1 MDNSLTNNINVLMT
15 GAGAPGAAG
24 IIACLHADP
33 IISLTVADAN
43 EHAVGRYLN
52 ERFYQIPAASAN
64 DFIEKI
70 LALCVKENIQVIMP
84 LVTRELFVFAANIE
98 KFNQLGIRVLL
109 SDSEALHIANNKSEL
124 LQFLQTKGIA
134 TPDFRVVNSLA
145 AFKNALSD
153 LGYPAKTVCFKPS
166 VANGSRGFR
175 ILSSQQNDFDLLFN
189 QKPNSTY
196 ISLEKI
202 IEIYSQHE
210 KEFPELLVS
219 EYLPGEEYSVDCLA
233 NQGECIIAL
242 PRLRSIMREGI
253 SIAGVFEQD
262 QEIIAYCQQIISA
275 IKLHGNIGIQVKR
288 ADDGSFKIL
297 EINPRVQGTIVAA
310 MGAGVN
316 LPLLAVKQAMQMPI
330 EPAAIPIKWGT
341 RFIRYY
347 QEVYY

>member
-1 MDNSLTNNINVLMT
+1 MDHSLTNTINVLMT

-24 IIACLHADP
+24 IIACLKADP

-52 ERFYQIPAASAN
+52 NRFYQIPAAADA

-70 LALCVKENIQVIMP
+70 LALCTKENIQVIMP
-84 LVTRELFVFAANIE
+84 LVTRELFVFASNIE
-98 KFNQLGIRVLL
+98 QFNRLGIRVLL
-109 SDSEALHIANNKSEL
+109 SESEALHIANNKSTL
-124 LQFLQTKGIA
+124 LQFLQAKSIA
-134 TPDFRVVNSLA
+134 TPAFRVVNSLK
-145 AFKNALSD
+145 AFKNAIAD

-175 ILSSQQNDFDLLFN
+175 IVSSQQNDFDLLFN

-196 ISLEKI
+196 ISFEKI
-202 IEIYSQHE
+202 IEIYTQYE
-210 KEFPELLVS
+210 NDFPELLVS
-219 EYLPGEEYSVDCLA
+219 EYLPGEEYSIDCLA

-242 PRLRSIMREGI
+242 PRLRSMMREGI
-253 SIAGVFEQD
+253 SIAGVFEQ
-262 QEIIAYCQQIISA
+262 QKEIIAYCQQIISA

-330 EPAAIPIKWGT
+330 DPATIPIKWGT